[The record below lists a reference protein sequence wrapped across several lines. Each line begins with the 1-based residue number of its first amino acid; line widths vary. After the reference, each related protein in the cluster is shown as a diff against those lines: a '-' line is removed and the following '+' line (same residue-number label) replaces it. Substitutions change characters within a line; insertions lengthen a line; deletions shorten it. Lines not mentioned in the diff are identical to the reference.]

1 MVNAAL
7 KNLSEEEGGE
17 KRRGREKEER
27 RGEKREGEGGE
38 ERRER
43 ERRSEDRRT
52 REKEGGG
59 GRITCKKKKDFKLN
73 SQPALGVE
81 GSQTGVE
88 ENCCQETL

>member
-27 RGEKREGEGGE
+27 EERRGREKEERRGEKERGVRTGGE
-38 ERRER
+38 QERR
-43 ERRSEDRRT
+43 
-52 REKEGGG
+52 KEEVVESLV
-59 GRITCKKKKDFKLN
+59 KKKKDFKLN